1 MRSQLAANSVRRG
14 DSESVAAGSGNPSN
28 KRFLVL
34 ATTRALHFLRQENFF
49 VEIENKIHFF
59 LVAFATD
66 F

>member
-1 MRSQLAANSVRRG
+1 MGSQSAAKSARG
-14 DSESVAAGSGNPSN
+14 RELESVAADSRNFSN
-28 KRFLVL
+28 TLFLGF
-34 ATTRALHFLRQENFF
+34 ATTRALHFFSQEDFF